1 MRSFWNKLIKRKLF
15 LTEDIQSVNIE
26 KMMEFEKSSYEK
38 NLNKEQ
44 NLC

>member
-38 NLNKEQ
+38 SLNKE
-44 NLC
+44 